1 MKATAVQNKL
11 KYFRYNKAKLGAKPG
26 SIFIPKDALP
36 TRVFEFRF
44 HADFLEELEPVEVA
58 EARSRPAPAATFT
71 RWIDVRGL
79 QNPELFDWLEQDF
92 GIHPLE
98 LEDIASRQQ
107 PKVEEQFG
115 HLFMVSRMLY
125 LDQQQ
130 QVVNDQLSFFVVG
143 NTLITIQETYEDVLE
158 PVRNRL
164 RNEMMPIRKRQSEYL
179 AYALLDAV
187 VDHYFLVLNDLG
199 ERMEQLE
206 NLLLTKPRREH
217 RDQIMHL
224 KHDLLAIRRIVW
236 PTRELANN
244 LLRNDHLNSQA
255 DIKIYLRDLYDHVVS
270 LMDHAENYREISANL
285 LDLYNTAVSN
295 YMNEIMKVLTMISAI
310 FIPLSFLA
318 GLYGM
323 NFVHES
329 ASGEPMPLNMPELY
343 SPFGYVTVIVVMVVI
358 AIVQV
363 LLFWKKGWFRKW

>member
-26 SIFIPKDALP
+26 SIFIPADALP
-36 TRVFEFRF
+36 TQVFEFRF
-44 HADFLEELEPVEVA
+44 NADALEELGAVDVA
-58 EARSRPAPAATFT
+58 GIRNRPAPGAEFT

-79 QNPELFDWLEQDF
+79 QNPELFDWLEHDF

-125 LDQQQ
+125 LDPKQ
-130 QVVNDQLSFFVVG
+130 QVVNDQLSFFVLG

-164 RNEMMPIRKRQSEYL
+164 RNEMMPIRKRKSEYL

-236 PTRELANN
+236 PTRELTNN
-244 LLRNDHLNSQA
+244 LLRNDHLNSQD

-295 YMNEIMKVLTMISAI
+295 YMNEIMKVLTMVSAI

-343 SPFGYVTVIVVMVVI
+343 SPFGYVAVVAIMVLI
-358 AIVQV
+358 AVFQ
-363 LLFWKKGWFRKW
+363 LALFWKKGWFRRW

>member
-58 EARSRPAPAATFT
+58 EARSRPAPAAAFT

-358 AIVQV
+358 AIIQV

>member
-11 KYFRYNKAKLGAKPG
+11 KYFKYNKAKLGAKPG

-36 TRVFEFRF
+36 TQVYEHRF
-44 HADFLEELEPVEVA
+44 NADVLEELPEATVAQARLRLAPEVG
-58 EARSRPAPAATFT
+58 FT
-71 RWIDVRGL
+71 RWIDIRGL
-79 QNPELFDWLEQDF
+79 QTPELFDWLESDF

-115 HLFMVSRMLY
+115 HLFIVARMLY
-125 LDQQQ
+125 LDDKVQL
-130 QVVNDQLSFFVVG
+130 VNDQLSFFVVG
-143 NTLITIQETYEDVLE
+143 NTLITIQETYDDVLE

-164 RNEMMPIRKRQSEYL
+164 RNVLMPLRKRKSEYL

-206 NLLLTKPRREH
+206 NLLLTKPRREQ

-224 KHDLLAIRRIVW
+224 KHELLAIRRVVW

-244 LLRNDHLNSQA
+244 LLRNDHLHGQD

-323 NFVHES
+323 NFVRES
-329 ASGEPMPLNMPELY
+329 ANGEPMPLNMPELY
-343 SPFGYVTVIVVMVVI
+343 SPFGYVTVLVVMVFI
-358 AIVQV
+358 ALVQL
-363 LLFWKKGWFRKW
+363 LLFWKKGWFRRW

>member
-1 MKATAVQNKL
+1 MKATALQNRL

-36 TRVFEFRF
+36 TRVFEYRF
-44 HADFLEELEPVEVA
+44 KAEYLEEIDAEEVQT
-58 EARSRPAPAATFT
+58 ARNRAAVDPQIT
-71 RWIDVRGL
+71 RWIDIRGL
-79 QNPELFDWLEQDF
+79 QNPALFEWLEQDF

-98 LEDIASRQQ
+98 LEDLTSRQQ
-107 PKVEEQFG
+107 PKVEEQFE
-115 HLFMVSRMLY
+115 HLFMVVRMLY
-125 LDQQQ
+125 LNKEEQLI
-130 QVVNDQLSFFVVG
+130 NDQLSFFVLG

-164 RNEMMPIRKRQSEYL
+164 RNELMPLRKRQSEYL

-187 VDHYFLVLNDLG
+187 IDHYFLVLNHLG
-199 ERMEQLE
+199 ERMETLE
-206 NLLLTKPRREH
+206 NNLLTNPRREH

-244 LLRNDHLNSQA
+244 LLRNDHLSSQD
-255 DIKIYLRDLYDHVVS
+255 DIKIYLRDLYDHIVN
-270 LMDHAENYREISANL
+270 LMDHSENYREISANL

-295 YMNEIMKVLTMISAI
+295 NMNEIMKVLTMVSAV
-310 FIPLSFLA
+310 FIPLSFMA

-323 NFVHES
+323 NFVRES
-329 ASGEPMPLNMPELY
+329 DNGEAMPLNMPELY
-343 SPFGYVTVIVVMVVI
+343 SPHGYVAVLAVMV
-358 AIVQV
+358 AISSAQV
-363 LLFWKKGWFRKW
+363 LLFWKKGWFRRW

>member
-58 EARSRPAPAATFT
+58 EARSRTAPAATFT

-343 SPFGYVTVIVVMVVI
+343 SPFGYITVIVVMVVI

>member
-26 SIFIPKDALP
+26 SIFIPKDALS

-44 HADFLEELEPVEVA
+44 HADFLEELGAVEVA
-58 EARSRPAPAATFT
+58 EARSRPAPAAAFT

-358 AIVQV
+358 AIIQV
-363 LLFWKKGWFRKW
+363 LLFWKKGWFRRW

>member
-26 SIFIPKDALP
+26 SIFIPKDALS

-363 LLFWKKGWFRKW
+363 LLFWKKGWFRRW

>member
-26 SIFIPKDALP
+26 SIFIPKDALS

-44 HADFLEELEPVEVA
+44 HADFLEELEPVDVA
-58 EARSRPAPAATFT
+58 EVRSRPAPAATFT

-164 RNEMMPIRKRQSEYL
+164 RNEMMPIRKRKSEYL

-244 LLRNDHLNSQA
+244 LLRNDHLHSQA

-310 FIPLSFLA
+310 FIPLSFIA

-323 NFVHES
+323 NFVRES

-358 AIVQV
+358 AIIQV
-363 LLFWKKGWFRKW
+363 LLFWKKGWFRRW

>member
-58 EARSRPAPAATFT
+58 EARSRPAPAAAFT

-179 AYALLDAV
+179 TYALLDAV

-343 SPFGYVTVIVVMVVI
+343 SPFGYITVIVVMVVI